1 MFTPAMVMVT
11 FAWDDDFVH
20 VVLGETIFTCAMLIA
35 YSKLA
40 KA

>member
-1 MFTPAMVMVT
+1 MVTVT

-20 VVLGETIFTCAMLIA
+20 VVLGEIIFTCTMLIA

>member
-1 MFTPAMVMVT
+1 MVKVT

-20 VVLGETIFTCAMLIA
+20 VVLGEIIFTYAMLTT

>member
-1 MFTPAMVMVT
+1 MFTTAMVKVT
-11 FAWDDDFVH
+11 FAWDDDIVH
-20 VVLGETIFTCAMLIA
+20 VVLGEIIFTYVMLIA